1 MPKQAIEA
9 ALGHSGSKSC
19 CSEVKAV
26 ALATMKPATTTPVTT
41 APDSGGRRDAA
52 AMPNNPPM
60 TTRIVSRPRM
70 KSGRVRCSPLSTLSI
85 ISAWMSTPGTA
96 VSSGVARKSWSALA
110 VAPMSTMAPSIGF
123 GSNSPARM
131 RQAAMRRS
139 GRVPA

>member
-1 MPKQAIEA
+1 
-9 ALGHSGSKSC
+9 
-19 CSEVKAV
+19 
-26 ALATMKPATTTPVTT
+26 
-41 APDSGGRRDAA
+41 
-52 AMPNNPPM
+52 
-60 TTRIVSRPRM
+60 M